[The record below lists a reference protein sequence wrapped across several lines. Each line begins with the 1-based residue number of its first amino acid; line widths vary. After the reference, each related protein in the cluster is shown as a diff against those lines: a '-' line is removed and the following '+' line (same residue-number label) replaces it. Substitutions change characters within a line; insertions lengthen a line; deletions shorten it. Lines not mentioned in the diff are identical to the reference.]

1 MEQNLPKNIT
11 NERDLELYERY
22 LKNDRLTETG
32 RTNPRYP
39 TQIENRRNTVQAR
52 REPESLENPT
62 FFQGYLK
69 KHIGKLI
76 KAESLLGNR
85 LESRM
90 GILLEVGADFL
101 VIKSMRNSVS
111 VIIDLKNVKY
121 VTVVHDNDIEKT
133 GLF

>member
-22 LKNDRLTETG
+22 LKNDRQTETA
-32 RTNPRYP
+32 RANQRYP
-39 TQIENRRNTVQAR
+39 MQIENRRNAMQTQ
-52 REPESLENPT
+52 REPQSLENSI

-69 KHIGKLI
+69 KHIGKLV
-76 KAESLLGNR
+76 KAESLIGNR

-90 GILLEVGADFL
+90 GILMDVGIDFL

-111 VIIDLKNVKY
+111 IIIDLKNVKY
-121 VTVVHDNDIEKT
+121 VTVIHDNDIEKT

>member
-1 MEQNLPKNIT
+1 M
-11 NERDLELYERY
+11 
-22 LKNDRLTETG
+22 
-32 RTNPRYP
+32 
-39 TQIENRRNTVQAR
+39 
-52 REPESLENPT
+52 
-62 FFQGYLK
+62 
-69 KHIGKLI
+69 
-76 KAESLLGNR
+76 GNR

>member
-22 LKNDRLTETG
+22 LRNDRQTETA
-32 RTNPRYP
+32 RANQRYP
-39 TQIENRRNTVQAR
+39 MQIENRRNAMQTQ
-52 REPESLENPT
+52 REPQSFENPI

-69 KHIGKLI
+69 KHIGKLV
-76 KAESLLGNR
+76 KAESLIGNR

-111 VIIDLKNVKY
+111 IIIELKNVKY